1 MDSEAA
7 HLLGSLKSIHH
18 AFITLPCCSCWCG
31 STSGMDKD
39 RANDIAAGRGG
50 TRLSGAWYQQ
60 RGFLLISITS
70 AQLFFL
76 ITPIRHVF
84 LVATDPNKLDFF
96 SGSKF
101 FECNWEKKAPTNYT
115 TCCFSSGMVF
125 RPSVPPGS
133 QASCKY
139 DYDKYFRCMAR
150 GPLHKTLRDQGP
162 GLTGQIGPAALPG
175 D

>member
-1 MDSEAA
+1 MD
-7 HLLGSLKSIHH
+7 G
-18 AFITLPCCSCWCG
+18 
-31 STSGMDKD
+31 D

-50 TRLSGAWYQQ
+50 TRLSGACCQQ

-70 AQLFFL
+70 AQLLFL
-76 ITPIRHVF
+76 ITPIRHVRVF

-96 SGSKF
+96 CLAPNF
-101 FECNWEKKAPTNYT
+101 FNAIGGKKAPTNYT
-115 TCCFSSGMVF
+115 TCYFSSGMVF

-139 DYDKYFRCMAR
+139 DYDKYFRCMAH

-175 D
+175 DCSNRTKCCCQLVFRQ